1 MDNRKSPESTE
12 ETRSKSDIEKSSS
25 NGWLTGELAPYWL
38 AAIVESAEDAIISK
52 TLDSII
58 TSWNRGAERMFGYTA
73 EEVIGKPVT
82 ILIPPDHPDE
92 EPAILARLRKGE
104 PIEHY
109 ETVRVTKDGRLIDVS
124 LTVSPIKDASGRI
137 IGASKIA
144 RDITDRKKAELRL
157 QEALQTAETARK
169 QAERAS
175 RLKDEFLA
183 TVSHELRTPLT
194 SMLGWV
200 RMLRQGRLSETAA
213 KNALEVIDRNAR
225 SQAQLIEDLLDISR
239 IVSGKMHF
247 DIRPLELSP
256 VVNAAVESLRPAADA
271 KNISLRL
278 IVDPSAGMVAGD
290 YERLQQV
297 VWNLL
302 SNAVKF
308 TPRGGHIE
316 IQLLRDE
323 SSVQIIVTDNGKG
336 IKPEFLPHAFD
347 RFTQADSST
356 TRMFGGLGMGLAI
369 VKSIIE
375 MHGGTVEAFSKGEGT
390 GATFKVS
397 LPITDGK
404 QNRLAGRA
412 EAESLPGLSSR
423 EYPPELA
430 GLRVMVVDDEMDTCE
445 MVCTALE
452 QCGSDVK
459 IVSSASEAL
468 AELDKWLPDVLIA
481 DISMPEVDGYAL
493 IRAVRERAPHAG
505 GKIPAVALTAM
516 ARIED
521 RVKALNAGYQ
531 MHVPKPVE
539 LDELRAIV
547 ASLACIVTK
556 NEERGGLTHG
566 G

>member
-1 MDNRKSPESTE
+1 MDNRESPESAEKAGGKTSIE
-12 ETRSKSDIEKSSS
+12 RSST
-25 NGWLTGELAPYWL
+25 NGWLMREVAPYWL

-52 TLDSII
+52 TLDSTI
-58 TSWNRGAERMFGYTA
+58 TSWNRGAERVFGYTA
-73 EEVIGKPVT
+73 EEVIGKSVT

-92 EPAILARLRKGE
+92 EPSILARLRKGE
-104 PIEHY
+104 RIEHY
-109 ETVRVTKDGRLIDVS
+109 ETVRITKDGRLIDVS
-124 LTVSPIKDASGRI
+124 LTVSPIRDGSGRI

-157 QEALQTAETARK
+157 QEALQAAEAART

-213 KNALEVIDRNAR
+213 KNAIEVIDRNAR

-247 DIRPLELSP
+247 DIKPLELSP

-271 KNISLRL
+271 KNISVRL
-278 IVDPSAGMVAGD
+278 IIDPSAGIVAGD

-323 SSVQIIVTDNGKG
+323 SNVQIIVTDNGKG

-356 TRMFGGLGMGLAI
+356 TRSFGGLGMGLAI

-397 LPITDGK
+397 LPITDAN
-404 QNRLAGRA
+404 QVRLVRRA
-412 EAESLPGLSSR
+412 EAEALPELRSR

-445 MVCTALE
+445 MVCTSLE
-452 QCGSDVK
+452 QCGSDVR

-481 DISMPEVDGYAL
+481 DISMPEVDGYEL

-556 NEERGGLTHG
+556 NEERGGLDYG

>member
-213 KNALEVIDRNAR
+213 RNALEVIDRNAR

-247 DIRPLELSP
+247 EIRPLELSP